1 MLMHFGS
8 LDSFVKAILKTIEEY
23 RQAKGMKG
31 SPSIPQTGAPNPDQ
45 DETEPVMR
53 MPIPEAAPEPAMEEK
68 VGGSIHVGSS
78 QG

>member
-1 MLMHFGS
+1 MLMHFGA
-8 LDSFVKAILKTIEEY
+8 LDSFVKAILKTI
-23 RQAKGMKG
+23 AKGIKG
-31 SPSIPQTGAPNPDQ
+31 SPGIPQTGAPNPDQ